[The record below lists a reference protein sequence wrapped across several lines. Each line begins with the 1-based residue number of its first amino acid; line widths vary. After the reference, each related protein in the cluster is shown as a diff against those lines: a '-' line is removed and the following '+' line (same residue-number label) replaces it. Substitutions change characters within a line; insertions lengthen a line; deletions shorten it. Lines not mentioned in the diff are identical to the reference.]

1 MAVTNEQ
8 VAAYLASN
16 PGLSDAQIAQTMA
29 QFNVTPAQMA
39 AVTGIPESQVAARV
53 AAAPPVYFEQ
63 NPDVAAAYQQNS
75 YGLTP
80 AQFAQTHYER
90 FGQFEQRAPVG
101 MMSAPVA
108 ASTPAAAVAATTPV
122 VATTAATTGATAEP
136 WDYDKYYSS
145 LRSKD
150 TDFFAELGKL
160 GGIGA
165 TNAQNI
171 YREILAQQNAGSSEF
186 WYAGN
191 AASKEAAAADF
202 ALRLAENGIG
212 SLSQLG
218 QTTIPGSFDAEG
230 GYSGGQQVTI
240 NKATGQPIPRPEL
253 LGRGNRDLDIDYNLT
268 FTDNGQ
274 VIPYT
279 SNRKSSWMSFR
290 ENALKPAASF
300 ALAYFGAPMIG
311 AAVAPAATAATQ
323 AAIGGAI
330 AGGGSAALTGG
341 DVLQGAVLGGVG
353 GYLRGAN
360 IGANTIPGLGPQTDA
375 SFLAAD
381 AAQLASQG
389 LSESA
394 ISQVLG
400 ASGYGSTAAA
410 NLAAS
415 MAVNGLDVG
424 TMTQQ
429 LDALSTNTGLMS
441 QTGSSADFL
450 AADALQLQ
458 GQLGNN
464 FPAIEQNLIASGVD
478 PLIAA
483 DVSQQLAFN
492 PGLTQTQLAGNLSTS
507 FGNNIYDVNMAQTY
521 PTSVLPGAGGLL
533 SDAAAAGNTA
543 ATTTTAPAT
552 TTPAASTGLT
562 NTQISNLIRA
572 GVGLLG
578 TGAAVGA
585 VGGGNNTTL
594 QAPTQGVPTNTPE
607 YYQQLQQYYN
617 AYLPQTPRD
626 VVTPLQQWY
635 NSSYGA

>member
-8 VAAYLASN
+8 VASYLAAN

-80 AQFAQTHYER
+80 AQFAQTHFER
-90 FGQFEQRAPVG
+90 FGQFEQRAPAG
-101 MMSAPVA
+101 LMSAPVA
-108 ASTPAAAVAATTPV
+108 AVAPAPVASVPTAPTPAAAAPV
-122 VATTAATTGATAEP
+122 NTVEP
-136 WDYDKYYSS
+136 WDYDKYVQGLKSGNV
-145 LRSKD
+145 
-150 TDFFAELGKL
+150 DFNQEFAKL
-160 GGIGA
+160 GGSLGA
-165 TNAQNI
+165 NAQNI
-171 YREILAQQNAGSSEF
+171 YREILAQQNAGTASA

-191 AASKEAAAADF
+191 TASPQAAAADF
-202 ALRLAENGIG
+202 ALRLAENDIS

-218 QTTIPGSFDAEG
+218 QLTIPSDGELPE
-230 GYSGGQQVTI
+230 QQITI
-240 NKATGQPIPRPEL
+240 NKATGQPLPRSEL
-253 LGRGNRDLDIDYNLT
+253 LGRGQRGLDIDYQLDFAPDGT
-268 FTDNGQ
+268 A
-274 VIPYT
+274 VPYT
-279 SNRKSSWMSFR
+279 SNRSSSWMNFR
-290 ENALKPAASF
+290 EDTLKPAAMFVGSILAGQ
-300 ALAYFGAPMIG
+300 AL
-311 AAVAPAATAATQ
+311 
-323 AAIGGAI
+323 GGAFGG
-330 AGGGSAALTGG
+330 AGAT
-341 DVLQGAVLGGVG
+341 
-353 GYLRGAN
+353 
-360 IGANTIPGLGPQTDA
+360 TDA

-394 ISQVLG
+394 IAQVLS
-400 ASGYGSTAAA
+400 APGYASTAAA

-415 MAVNGLDVG
+415 MAANGLDVG
-424 TMTQQ
+424 MMTQQ
-429 LDALSTNTGLMS
+429 LNALSSNTGLMS

-458 GQLGNN
+458 GQVGNN

-492 PGLTQTQLAGNLSTS
+492 PGLTQSQLATNLSNS

-521 PTSVLPGAGGLL
+521 PTSVLPNTGGLL

-543 ATTTTAPAT
+543 VTTTTTPAATTPTTTAPAST
-552 TTPAASTGLT
+552 APAASTGLT
-562 NTQISNLIRA
+562 NTQIGNLIRA

-585 VGGGNNTTL
+585 IGGGTNTPL

-607 YYQQLQQYYN
+607 YFNQLQQYYN